1 MNRNRA
7 TPALAV
13 VTAGLLSALAL
24 AGCEEPVPS
33 TDAAVADANQADYYC
48 VQNRGQFQAGGQ
60 TMSITG
66 GRLDKSEGTFGG
78 AVAYTYDGADYE
90 LTVESSTVTDAALTG
105 WAKTYG
111 SGEAAK
117 FSLNGTNWVYS
128 GSGVPFINGSQAT
141 VANLTLVP
149 DGSC

>member
-33 TDAAVADANQADYYC
+33 TDAAVADANQADHYC
-48 VQNRGQFQAGGQ
+48 VQAQGQFQADGH
-60 TMSITG
+60 TMPITG
-66 GRLDKSEGTFGG
+66 GRLDKSDGTFVG
-78 AVAYTYDGADYE
+78 AVNYTYAGSGYE
-90 LTVESSTVTDAALTG
+90 LTVKSSTVTDAALTG
-105 WAKTYG
+105 WEITYG
-111 SGEAAK
+111 MPDPAQ

-128 GSGVPFINGSQAT
+128 GSGVPFISGSQAT
-141 VANLTLVP
+141 VTNLTLVP